1 MHFSARGLVLDYFSF
16 VNFLAVFTMAR
27 PLFMQR
33 SLSHG
38 FFFLEGVIE
47 MDVNNFVVGEFFFVI
62 NLLVAFSLQSKNDA
76 IL

>member
-1 MHFSARGLVLDYFSF
+1 
-16 VNFLAVFTMAR
+16 
-27 PLFMQR
+27 MQR

-62 NLLVAFSLQSKNDA
+62 NLLVAFSLQSENVE